1 MAALVIRENL
11 STKDLTAK
19 IAKDARKGREQNLKT
34 PIVQARFGSGL
45 VAARVGMTGS
55 RRVVDCP
62 ILRTLPR
69 MFRVAMHH
77 YQRHLAGCPV
87 EHSQSNTPEWGSG
100 RGFGVN
106 VWATTPVVGS
116 RALPNFSLKAAT
128 MQSSYSPA
136 PLRRSSRVPANVP
149 ILVTSLEPDARF
161 SEVCETLVVSAHGCS
176 MKSPVKLDAGVL
188 LHFHSKDG
196 RETTA
201 KVVYCEPFDSERGW
215 RLGARLDRPQNFWG
229 LKTIPQDW
237 SRLPAPAE
245 PTGDPLPAKLMGK
258 NVQSMQPAATEKIP
272 ASLKGMLDNL
282 QKQVGEDR
290 LRGLVADAIR
300 PLLSELA
307 ELREAVARSQQPKER
322 SKFEVSLSHIPP
334 EVQDQIETRLRKELN
349 PRVMDEARS
358 QSARVLESAKSAIE
372 KTTSASHAEFR
383 ERVSED
389 LRTVQKK
396 AEIVSAEAEKRV
408 QGISAEMEKR
418 VQAVSSET
426 VNSLRDHLR
435 REMGEFHQH
444 VVDAGARLKHLSQ
457 ELLQAQEKTLAGEH
471 HARRQDLELL
481 QATVKEE
488 SARLQA
494 EVVDLDGRIAKLD
507 ESARGLE
514 SGLDIRLSKLASST
528 VSSARSQLE
537 TTVDVILQEL
547 GTRSA
552 KELTEQVDEAAV
564 RLGIIQKGIEN
575 AVSESMRV
583 QAAGTLESFEKS
595 LEDLSR
601 KSVERC
607 RGALANGLNSL
618 ARSLG
623 EQFRLE
629 E

>member
-1 MAALVIRENL
+1 
-11 STKDLTAK
+11 
-19 IAKDARKGREQNLKT
+19 
-34 PIVQARFGSGL
+34 
-45 VAARVGMTGS
+45 
-55 RRVVDCP
+55 
-62 ILRTLPR
+62 
-69 MFRVAMHH
+69 
-77 YQRHLAGCPV
+77 
-87 EHSQSNTPEWGSG
+87 
-100 RGFGVN
+100 
-106 VWATTPVVGS
+106 
-116 RALPNFSLKAAT
+116 

-136 PLRRSSRVPANVP
+136 ALRRSSRVPVNVP

-161 SEVCETLVVSAHGCS
+161 SEVCETLVVNAHGCS

-201 KVVYCEPFDSERGW
+201 KVVYCEPCDSDRGW

-237 SRLPAPAE
+237 SRIPAPVE
-245 PTGDPLPAKLMGK
+245 PSSDTLPPKLMGK
-258 NVQSMQPAATEKIP
+258 NFQALQSPAPAEKIP
-272 ASLKGMLDNL
+272 ASLKSMLDNL
-282 QKQVGEDR
+282 QKQVGEER
-290 LRGLVADAIR
+290 LRGLVADAMR

-307 ELREAVARSQQPKER
+307 ELRETVARSQQPKER

-334 EVQDQIETRLRKELN
+334 ELQDQIETRLRKELN

-358 QSARVLESAKSAIE
+358 QSAQVLESAKIAIE
-372 KTTSASHAEFR
+372 KTTSASHTAFR
-383 ERVSED
+383 ERVSEE
-389 LRTVQKK
+389 LRAVQKK
-396 AEIVSAEAEKRV
+396 VEGVSAEAEKRV
-408 QGISAEMEKR
+408 HGISAEMEKR

-444 VVDAGARLKHLSQ
+444 VVDAGARLKHLSN
-457 ELLQAQEKTLAGEH
+457 ELLQVQEKTLAGEH
-471 HARRQDLELL
+471 QARRQDLELL

-494 EVVDLDGRIAKLD
+494 QVADLDGRIAKLD
-507 ESARGLE
+507 ESANALE

-575 AVSESMRV
+575 AVSESMRL
-583 QAAGTLESFEKS
+583 QAAGTLETFEKN
-595 LEDLSR
+595 LDDLSR

-607 RGALANGLNSL
+607 RGVLANGLNSL
-618 ARSLG
+618 ARNLG
-623 EQFRLE
+623 EQFRMDPE
-629 E
+629 ERQRT